1 MPPSFPDRCRLLD
14 EAWQWWGTTLSLL
27 DTAAWSRRTR
37 LEGWD
42 VAALAAH
49 HSLLVQGLGFLAAQ
63 PVHEAAEIQTAR
75 GMLRRFNE
83 PSGLAS
89 TAASAV
95 AEMARQQA
103 ATSTA
108 EELVAVFVTAAP
120 AVVASMRDTGPIVVD
135 YFGNGT
141 FPIGE
146 AMSIAAME
154 AVVHGLDLRD
164 AIGGICDPPP
174 DAPTQFAVE
183 LLASVADPVVFIES
197 ATGRTERPPL
207 PVIR

>member
-1 MPPSFPDRCRLLD
+1 MAAHGRGRSVRAITGDRCVMSTASRARRSSAVQPVDVWALASCEMPWSFADRCR
-14 EAWQWWGTTLSLL
+14 LL

-120 AVVASMRDTGPIVVD
+120 AVVAS
-135 YFGNGT
+135 
-141 FPIGE
+141 
-146 AMSIAAME
+146 
-154 AVVHGLDLRD
+154 LRGYRSD
-164 AIGGICDPPP
+164 
-174 DAPTQFAVE
+174 
-183 LLASVADPVVFIES
+183 
-197 ATGRTERPPL
+197 RR
-207 PVIR
+207 R